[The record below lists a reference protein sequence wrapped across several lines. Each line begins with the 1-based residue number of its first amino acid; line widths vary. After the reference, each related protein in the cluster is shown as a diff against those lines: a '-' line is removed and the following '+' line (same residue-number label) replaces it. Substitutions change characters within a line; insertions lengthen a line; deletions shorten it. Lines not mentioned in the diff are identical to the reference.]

1 MTLVGVVSA
10 DSGLYMDDYRAGE
23 HTFSLITQ
31 VIGRAGRGK
40 KPGRAVIQ
48 TYNPENPTLILA
60 AKQDYSAFYENEIR
74 LRRALVFPPFC
85 DMVLLTVSGGEEKEL
100 QSALRM
106 LDGKLKE
113 LRRTEEYKEVPMTV
127 FGPFEAPLYR
137 MKDQFRMRYVLKTRN
152 QKKLRAML
160 AELQR
165 WFAQS
170 VKGRVLLSIDMNPS
184 SL

>member
-1 MTLVGVVSA
+1 MNMLFPQARILRLDADTTGQKDAFDTKLESFRKGEADILLGTQMVTKGHDFGNVTLVGVVSA

-74 LRRALVFPPFC
+74 LRRALGFSSFLRHGAVDRFGR
-85 DMVLLTVSGGEEKEL
+85 GGK
-100 QSALRM
+100 
-106 LDGKLKE
+106 
-113 LRRTEEYKEVPMTV
+113 RTAKR
-127 FGPFEAPLYR
+127 FENAGR
-137 MKDQFRMRYVLKTRN
+137 KT
-152 QKKLRAML
+152 
-160 AELQR
+160 EGI
-165 WFAQS
+165 AQN
-170 VKGRVLLSIDMNPS
+170 GRV
-184 SL
+184 

>member
-1 MTLVGVVSA
+1 M
-10 DSGLYMDDYRAGE
+10 
-23 HTFSLITQ
+23 
-31 VIGRAGRGK
+31 
-40 KPGRAVIQ
+40 
-48 TYNPENPTLILA
+48 
-60 AKQDYSAFYENEIR
+60 
-74 LRRALVFPPFC
+74 
-85 DMVLLTVSGGEEKEL
+85 
-100 QSALRM
+100 RM